1 MPKPHLIKNPV
12 KERLKEIFAA
22 QERLHQFAFVLYLTA
37 SMGYT
42 DEARLGAATCK
53 QLRKDELLWVPILRQ
68 QIGAK
73 RRTVPMFA
81 VKTRAIQRFKW
92 LCDRIHKPLHLNAL
106 DSEGHGIVWHAIR
119 HNFLP
124 YAMDSLTDLAVDQP
138 DALGQTP
145 LFYAVANNRETWIRW
160 LLEHGANLHHKC
172 KENMS
177 PMIVASRYAT
187 VQTLHQLVEAGC
199 DPTEPAVIYRA
210 TRYGRREFV
219 EELLASG
226 ASIDTAINGHSLL
239 HCAVL
244 YNQRDLCTLL
254 LNEIHPDIRTEE
266 QVTPLMLVT
275 DDDICRDL
283 YMGGAD
289 INAADVNGWAPLH
302 YAVHHRRLEI
312 ARTLLDLGAGSTLLT
327 DDGASPLDMA
337 ELTGQQ
343 SLIAL
348 FENIDHE

>member
-12 KERLKEIFAA
+12 KERLKEERVA
-22 QERLHQFAFVLYLTA
+22 QERVHQFAFVLYLTA

-53 QLRKDELLWVPILRQ
+53 QLRKDEILWVPILRQ

-92 LCDRIHKPLHLNAL
+92 LCDRIYKPLHLNAL

-124 YAMDSLTDLAVDQP
+124 YAMESLTDLAVDQP

-187 VQTLHQLVEAGC
+187 VQTLNQLVEAGC

-219 EELLASG
+219 EELLARG

-254 LNEIHPDIRTEE
+254 LDKLHPDIRTEE

-289 INAADVNGWAPLH
+289 VNAADVNGWAPLH
-302 YAVHHRRLEI
+302 YAVHHQRLEI

-343 SLIAL
+343 SLIDL